1 MNESTTHQEKLVER
15 EELLRLCC
23 GMDVLKARE
32 YSQKLDDE
40 KFVQLINQIQ
50 EDLLSKGM
58 RKPESFPENY
68 YGKHYTILNSHLS
81 TGSVWEEVKKSILE
95 CLASDQAERVKQVLE
110 YLLDQRNYETDF
122 TTLKA
127 KFAKFRNALDKL
139 LGYGLVKKVTV
150 KETTRYSLYKELAPL
165 IREVLTSEE
174 AAVMPVIRSD
184 EAQRELEEVKKMEE
198 SFNEYL
204 EELLADRLDE
214 TIEFGKKLSIGF
226 IAEYLEEMFGPIL
239 YFDVLLALAQQYG
252 MTDTLC
258 INPEGGPAL
267 HTGFHLALFGS
278 PGTGKTFAVKELMI
292 GDKDKGV
299 KGHGLVGLNR
309 YCGGMTPANF
319 IRIGEAYQGKR
330 FNFVVTEFNDWFRYK
345 GMVESLKVALEQGEI
360 RYETK
365 HEVVGPYKFRSFFTT
380 NYNTKIEGKAGYRV
394 TIADPNFNAIEDR
407 MLVRL
412 HRMTKER
419 LKELIRSQRELAM
432 GKIKMQYADLIR
444 DHLVLVY
451 AIQTEHELVKG
462 KFKKK
467 KIVVRESA
475 FKKLEQ
481 ASNLI
486 LDQLEGPIRFSVRV
500 QKNALKLASA
510 LTLPSFFA
518 QEGDNLEITPEAL
531 NLAMKFFVEEIA
543 IRQRV
548 EIDASSVLY
557 KLGISE
563 LSRVVNSVTDVK
575 KKLKNLEDEE
585 RAKLFQ
591 ERIDQELR
599 FLKKEFLAEIDYEK
613 YEKILQKVFR
623 KNWDLLDQESRQF
636 LITAEIL
643 LDVFASVKDEK
654 VDYAPVIVEYA
665 KAFEQE
671 LIGKIFGK
679 FKAHLRDKDM
689 ISGEELFKFDWESLK
704 LSPSDLKSFK
714 KTCEIFESYL
724 KDQIPMTLGAA
735 WYILHEASQHY
746 SSRCNLFFEFES
758 FVKDIKLAEYV
769 FSREFIKGLK
779 EFIEKHRNKAAHLDA
794 ISMDESKKCR
804 GILLTVQPKLL
815 VSFANSLSPIKA
827 A

>member
-1 MNESTTHQEKLVER
+1 MNESVIDQEKLVER
-15 EELLRLCC
+15 QELLRLCC
-23 GMDVLKARE
+23 GMDVLKATE
-32 YSQKLDDE
+32 YAQKLDDE
-40 KFVQLINQIQ
+40 KLVELINQVQ
-50 EDLLSKGM
+50 EDLLGKGM
-58 RKPESFPENY
+58 KKPASFPENY
-68 YGKHYTILNSHLS
+68 YGKHYTIQNGYLS
-81 TGSVWEEVKKSILE
+81 LGSVWEDVKKSILE
-95 CLASDQAERVKQVLE
+95 CLASDQAERVKQVLD
-110 YLLDQRNYETDF
+110 YLLGQRNYEADF

-139 LGYGLVKKVTV
+139 LGYGLVKKETV
-150 KETTRYSLYKELAPL
+150 KETTKYALYKELVPL

-198 SFNEYL
+198 AFNDYL
-204 EELLADRLDE
+204 EDLLADRLDE
-214 TIEFGKKLSIGF
+214 TIEFGKKLNIGF
-226 IAEYLEEMFGPIL
+226 IAHYLEEMFGPIL
-239 YFDVLLALAQQYG
+239 YFDVLLALAQQYA

-258 INPEGGPAL
+258 VNPEGGPAL

-292 GDKDKGV
+292 GDKDKGI

-365 HEVVGPYKFRSFFTT
+365 HEAVGPYKFSSFFTT
-380 NYNTKIEGKAGYRV
+380 NYNTKVEGKAGYRV

-419 LKELIRSQRELAM
+419 LKELTRSQRELAM
-432 GKIKMQYADLIR
+432 GRLKMHYADRIR
-444 DHLVLVY
+444 DHLVLIY
-451 AIQTEHELVKG
+451 AIQTEHELVKN

-475 FKKLEQ
+475 FVKLEE
-481 ASNLI
+481 ASDLI
-486 LDQLEGPIRFSVRV
+486 LNQLEGPIRFSVRV

-510 LTLPSFFA
+510 FTLPSFFA
-518 QEGDNLEITPEAL
+518 QTGDNLEITSDAL
-531 NLAMKFFVEEIA
+531 NLALKFFAEEIA
-543 IRQRV
+543 IRQKV
-548 EIDASSVLY
+548 EIDTGSVLY

-563 LSRVVNSVTDVK
+563 LSQVVRRVTDVK
-575 KKLKNLEDEE
+575 KELKDVEEEE
-585 RAKLFQ
+585 RAKIFQ

-599 FLKKEFLAEIDYEK
+599 FLKKEFLAEIDYEN
-613 YEKILQKVFR
+613 YEKGLR
-623 KNWDLLDQESRQF
+623 KIFGKSWDSLDQESRQF

-643 LDVFASVKDEK
+643 LDVFRGVKDEK

-665 KAFEQE
+665 KSLEQE
-671 LIGKIFGK
+671 LVGKIFVK
-679 FKAHLRDKDM
+679 FKTHLRDKNL
-689 ISGEELFKFDWESLK
+689 ISSEELFKSDWESLK
-704 LSPSDLKSFK
+704 LSPRNLKSFK

-724 KDQIPMTLGAA
+724 KDQLPMTLGAA
-735 WYILHEASQHY
+735 WYILHESSQDF
-746 SSRCNLFFEFES
+746 SSRCNLFFEFKN
-758 FVKDIKLAEYV
+758 FVRDLKLADYV
-769 FSREFIKGLK
+769 FSKGFIKGLQ
-779 EFIEKHRNKAAHLDA
+779 EFIEKYRNKAAHLDA
-794 ISMDESKKCR
+794 MTMDQSKKCR
-804 GILLTVQPKLL
+804 SILLSEEPKLL
-815 VSFANSLSPIKA
+815 TKFVTRT
-827 A
+827 